1 LALAKRTPPRR
12 ADKRKYNGGVNI
24 LLPHNEDKRR
34 IIMDCI
40 FCKIVNGE
48 IPSNK
53 VYEDDTVLA
62 FHDIAP
68 QMPVH
73 VIVIPKMH
81 IDSAFGVNEENSAVI
96 GHIFEVI
103 AKIAKDLGLDNG
115 FRVINNCGEDGGQ
128 TVKHIHFHILGGEK
142 LGEKLVK

>member
-1 LALAKRTPPRR
+1 MLT
-12 ADKRKYNGGVNI
+12 
-24 LLPHNEDKRR
+24 LPIRYKGEK
-34 IIMDCI
+34 IMDCI
-40 FCKIVNGE
+40 FCKIVNGD

-81 IDSAFGVNEENSAVI
+81 IASAAEVNEDNSAVI

-103 AKIAKDLGLDNG
+103 PKIAKDLGLDNG
-115 FRVINNCGEDGGQ
+115 FRIINNCGKDGGQ
-128 TVKHIHFHILGGEK
+128 TVGHIHFHILGGRT
-142 LGEKLVK
+142 LGEGLV

>member
-1 LALAKRTPPRR
+1 
-12 ADKRKYNGGVNI
+12 
-24 LLPHNEDKRR
+24 
-34 IIMDCI
+34 MDCI
-40 FCKIVNGE
+40 FCKIINGD

-73 VIVIPKMH
+73 VIVIPKTH
-81 IDSAFGVNEENSAVI
+81 IASAAEVNQDNSAVI

-103 AKIAKDLGLDNG
+103 PKIAKDLGLDNG
-115 FRVINNCGEDGGQ
+115 FRIINNCGKDGGQ
-128 TVKHIHFHILGGEK
+128 TVNHIHFHILGGK
-142 LGEKLVK
+142 TLGEGLV